1 MIAFLRSLI
10 HSRIG
15 ALVALVFLG
24 LIALAFAGAD
34 VTGSR
39 FGGIAG
45 GDRVASVGSDR
56 IGTADLGKAMTN
68 ALEGERQRNP
78 QLTMKQFVAAG
89 ALDEVL
95 TGLIDRAAMME
106 WGHKHGIFVSDRLV
120 DSEIVKIPAFQGPD
134 GKFSETAYKQLLAQR
149 SLSEAMV
156 RADIGQGLM
165 ARQLLVPAS
174 FGARFPQGVA
184 LRYAA
189 LLKETR
195 EGVLAFVPATAFAP
209 AQGPDDAALAAYYK
223 AHAARYN
230 LPERR
235 TLRYALLDE
244 KAVKSVP
251 APSEAE
257 IAQRYKLNA
266 ATYAPSQT
274 RDFSQVIVADEAA
287 AKALAAE
294 VAAGKPID
302 AAAKAKGLSA
312 AKLPGLARDA
322 LAAQAS
328 KAVADAAFAAAQGK
342 VAAPARSPIGWH
354 VIRVD
359 AIHDNPGKTLDQAR
373 GEIVAALTA
382 EKRRAA
388 LGDLAAK
395 IEEQFENGTGLADA
409 IKPLGLTPVVTD
421 PIQADGTVFGRPGIK
436 LAPEPAALVQAA
448 FAMEREGQPQ
458 VNQANDGRLVL
469 FDVGRI
475 DAAAPAPLAQ
485 IRDRVARDWAVDA
498 GSAKARAA
506 RDTVLAALRKGTPL
520 DQALKATGATLPPPN
535 PVKMSREQLNA
546 MQPRIP
552 EALALMFSMAQG
564 TAKSIAAPDGSG
576 WIVVSLA
583 KVVPGTV
590 APTDPIVPAAAQELS
605 QALAR
610 EYGEAMRRAIS
621 AEVGVKRNEAGIR
634 AVRAQLVGSGQ

>member
-1 MIAFLRSLI
+1 MLGFLRSLI

-45 GDRVASVGSDR
+45 GDRVASVGGSR
-56 IGTADLGKAMTN
+56 IGTAELGKAVTN
-68 ALEGERQRNP
+68 ALEGERQKTP
-78 QLTMKQFVAAG
+78 TLTMKDFVASG
-89 ALDEVL
+89 AIDQVL
-95 TGLIDRAAMME
+95 NGLIDRAAMME
-106 WGHKHGIFVSDRLV
+106 WGAKHGFAVSDRLV

-134 GKFSETAYKQLLAQR
+134 GKFSESAYRQLLAQR
-149 SLSEAMV
+149 NLTDALV
-156 RADIGQGLM
+156 RSDIGQGLM
-165 ARQLLVPAS
+165 ARQLLVPGS
-174 FGARFPQGVA
+174 FGAQFPKGVA

-189 LLKETR
+189 LLKEKR

-209 AQGPDDAALAAYYK
+209 KQGPDDAALAAFYK
-223 AHAARYN
+223 AHSQRYM

-235 TLRYALLDE
+235 TIRYAVLDE
-244 KAVKSVP
+244 KAVQNAP
-251 APSEAE
+251 APTDAE
-257 IAQRYKLNA
+257 IAHRYKLNA

-274 RDFSQVIVADEAA
+274 RDFSQVIVADEAT

-312 AKLPGLARDA
+312 AKLPGLTRDA
-322 LAAQAS
+322 LTSQAS

-342 VAAPARSPIGWH
+342 VAAPAKSPIGWH
-354 VIRVD
+354 VVRVD
-359 AIHDNPGKTLDQAR
+359 AIHDNPGKTLEQAR
-373 GEIVAALTA
+373 AEIVAALA
-382 EKRRAA
+382 VEKRRAA
-388 LGDLAAK
+388 LTDLAAK

-409 IKPLGLTPVVTD
+409 AKSLGLAPVASD
-421 PIQADGTVFGRPGIK
+421 PLQADGTVFGKPGVK
-436 LAPEPAALVQAA
+436 PAPEVAALVQAA

-458 VNQANDGRLVL
+458 ISQGADGKLVM
-469 FDVGRI
+469 FDVARI

-485 IRDRVARDWAVDA
+485 IRDRVARDWQVDA
-498 GSAKARAA
+498 GSAKAQAA
-506 RDTVLAALRKGTPL
+506 RDTILAALRKGTPL
-520 DQALKATGATLPPPN
+520 ADAMKATGATLPAPS
-535 PVKMSREQLNA
+535 PVTMSREQLNA

-576 WIVVSLA
+576 WIVVSLG
-583 KVVPGTV
+583 KVIPGVV
-590 APTDPIVPAAAQELS
+590 AANDPIVPAAAQELS
-605 QALAR
+605 QALGP
-610 EYGEAMRRAIS
+610 EYGASLRRAIS
-621 AEVGVKRNEAGIR
+621 NDVGVKRNEAGIR
-634 AVRAQLVGSGQ
+634 AVRTQLVGGQ